1 MSHRAKVGLAVGLL
15 LSATVLAAGC
25 ASTIDGDPV
34 ASGGS
39 PTGPTEPSFPTTRP
53 TRTTPTTSAT
63 PPPSPPPPTNQPGGT
78 TLPPD
83 ESGYVFVETKS
94 GKTRCQ
100 ISREEVGCESEF
112 DNSIEVN
119 GMPANGVSVTADGSM
134 RWVAGN
140 LGNIPA
146 VTLDYETY
154 SALGWT
160 IAADSDGTRFTNDGT
175 GHGIFINTSGVE
187 VF

>member
-1 MSHRAKVGLAVGLL
+1 MKVGLAVGLL
-15 LSATVLAAGC
+15 VSAAVLLAGC
-25 ASTIDGDPV
+25 SETIDGDPV
-34 ASGGS
+34 ASS
-39 PTGPTEPSFPTTRP
+39 ASPTEPSFPTSRP
-53 TRTTPTTSAT
+53 TRTLPPTSTTPSA
-63 PPPSPPPPTNQPGGT
+63 PPPSTSQPGAT

-83 ESGYVFVETKS
+83 ESGYVFIETKS
-94 GKTRCQ
+94 GLTRCQ
-100 ISREEVGCESEF
+100 ISEAEVGCESQF

-146 VTLDYETY
+146 VTLDYQTY
-154 SALGWT
+154 SAVGWT

-175 GHGIFINTSGVE
+175 GHGMFVNTSGVE
-187 VF
+187 TF

>member
-1 MSHRAKVGLAVGLL
+1 MLHRAKVGLAVGLL
-15 LSATVLAAGC
+15 LSAAALVGC
-25 ASTIDGDPV
+25 ATTIDGDPV
-34 ASGGS
+34 ASSDGS
-39 PTGPTEPSFPTTRP
+39 PTEPSFPTTRP
-53 TRTTPTTSAT
+53 TRT
-63 PPPSPPPPTNQPGGT
+63 PPSPSPTPSAPPPTTNQPGAT

-83 ESGYVFVETKS
+83 ESGYVFIETKS

-134 RWVAGN
+134 QWVAGN

-146 VTLDYETY
+146 VTLDYQTY